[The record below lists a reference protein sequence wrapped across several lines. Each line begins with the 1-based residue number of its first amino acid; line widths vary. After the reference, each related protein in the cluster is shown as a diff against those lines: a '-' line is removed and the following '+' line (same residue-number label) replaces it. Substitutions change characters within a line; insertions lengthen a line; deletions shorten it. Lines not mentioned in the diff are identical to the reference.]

1 MPASKPAA
9 SSTRRASRAA
19 KSAAATPAATNGP
32 REVLIAPA
40 INLQR
45 IVKSVDPLGQAGAAL
60 ERTLTPLRAAA
71 VTKIFTGFDLVHRSL
86 FNIGAILKQPPLPAV
101 LLGIVEQPGGG
112 PAVGVQVELN
122 PATLGA
128 TGDPVW
134 GLTDGAGHFQ
144 LTPSPGLLIPAGGVQ
159 LTVQGATARVAVTVA
174 ANQVASNGA
183 LGVIVLPQA
192 VAPMPQSIIAS
203 LANIAGGLSGGGQP
217 APPPPA
223 ATLPTVTLGEDNG
236 CQLTYNGQTAIDRFP
251 YGVFFR
257 LVAPQ
262 LSIVQTFHWT
272 RLGNAQIPLPLY
284 EGQVSALSGVS
295 SYADR
300 VPVEQPLGVDGFRDQ
315 IMGMGADGT
324 FVSDETVPMAA
335 TLGLGY
341 VLRLAQ
347 RWTFQGLAL
356 GDLVYSLPLAP
367 GEQQQVAVFER
378 TDTASVFES
387 ETLSESQAE
396 QQIALADTSTYAT
409 FNSAFDEAAS
419 GGSSFSTH
427 SDTSSWGVNFLVAA
441 GGGGSSDSNGV
452 SNSWMQG
459 QRDAAENA
467 AQTTHSAAEN
477 QASAR
482 RNAARTGMRLASSS
496 ESEQVTTKTITNH
509 NHLHA
514 LTMQYWE
521 VQRLYDVRTDV
532 EGLDFVCL
540 VPMQIVR
547 FMPPGQPL
555 TVGNPG
561 ALTASRQAVLDRYAA
576 IIKHIDVLA
585 TALPRAFQKGLETL
599 RQFAGDPSAQVE
611 PFGGAAEDVIKF
623 TLVGTFI
630 PGEEVWIN
638 AVTAR
643 GTRVGPAKLAPPAGF
658 ALPENQ
664 FQTQD
669 DLLARLRLLRVA
681 PTGFSGALALPP
693 TLDRT
698 QIVGF
703 EITRS
708 FRQIDYT
715 LASPSVQNLQQI
727 NGLLGGLAASWLG
740 EFLTAQGPALSVP
753 PVTVHLNPAQLER
766 ELGGPMVFQFSAS
779 IEEFDASGSPV
790 PSGTGETYAN
800 DNLFGVTLP
809 PTPYPV
815 PALQLAPMLRYNEI
829 LTIEMMAQ
837 HVVRNTTRYSK
848 AIWASLTD
856 EERAILL
863 DQYTIGVPPN
873 GIADAS
879 QMIPLLDCVQ
889 NKVLGFF
896 GNSMILPFSIP
907 QSVTDAINQQQ
918 QQVAAGADQQAPAPA
933 FDPVQIKQSLLA
945 YQQQSFV
952 SPQSIIALP
961 TRGVLGEAVLGHCAS
976 GEKLDL
982 TRFWNWQDSPS
993 DTAPAISPVTLPTT
1007 TPSIADTLTAPN
1019 TLGQLP
1025 SLINNVLTAPSP
1037 DTSLLKAMGQ
1047 AAASQKDFSTALTGQ
1062 AQLAS
1067 MITNAQNVSN
1077 SARADALKAATDLQ
1091 SQAMATVG
1099 NIVGGIYGGNPT
1111 AGSSAASAVKGGG
1124 SGGGGGSGAKGQ
1136 GTSTAKSPKGKSA
1149 TGGNAAGNAGDPAGD
1164 AGDAAGAA
1172 GDAGDAAGAGDL
1184 AGDAGALLA

>member
-1 MPASKPAA
+1 MATSKRAP
-9 SSTRRASRAA
+9 SSTRTAASTAA
-19 KSAAATPAATNGP
+19 NMPDAVVT
-32 REVLIAPA
+32 APA

-45 IVKSVDPLGQAGAAL
+45 VVKSVDPLGPAGAEL
-60 ERTLTPLRAAA
+60 EKTLTPLRATA
-71 VTKIFTGFDLVHRSL
+71 VTKIFAGFDQVHRSL
-86 FNIGAILKQPPLPAV
+86 LNIGAILLRQPLPAV
-101 LLGIVEQPGGG
+101 LLGIVQQPGGS
-112 PAVGVQVELN
+112 PAIGVQVELS
-122 PATLGA
+122 PTALGA

-134 GLTDGAGHFQ
+134 ALTDSTGHFQ
-144 LTPSPGLLIPAGGVQ
+144 LNSPPGLLIPAGGLP
-159 LTVQGATARVAVTVA
+159 LTVQGATVRVNVTVA
-174 ANQVASNGA
+174 ANLIASNGA
-183 LGVIVLPQA
+183 LGVIALPQA
-192 VAPMPQSIIAS
+192 VSPMPQSIIAS

-217 APPPPA
+217 APAPPA
-223 ATLPTVTLGEDNG
+223 AAVPTVTLGEDNG
-236 CQLTYNGQTAIDRFP
+236 CQLTYNGQAAIDRFP

-262 LSIVQTFHWT
+262 LSIFQAFHLT
-272 RLGNAQIPLPLY
+272 RFGGIDIPLPIY
-284 EGQVSALSGVS
+284 AGQAEGLLGTS

-300 VPVEQPLGVDGFRDQ
+300 VPVEQPLGIDGFRDQ
-315 IMGMGADGT
+315 IMGLGAGGT

-387 ETLSESQAE
+387 ETLSESQA
-396 QQIALADTSTYAT
+396 QQQLALADTSTNAT

-427 SDTSSWGVNFLVAA
+427 SETSSWGVNFLVAA

-482 RNAARTGMRLASSS
+482 RTAARTGMRLATSS

-521 VQRLYDVRTDV
+521 VQRLYDVRTVV
-532 EGLDFVCL
+532 EDLEFVCL
-540 VPMQIVR
+540 VPMQVVR

-555 TVGNPG
+555 TVGDPA
-561 ALTASRQAVLDRYAA
+561 ALTASRQAVLNRYAA

-585 TALPRAFQKGLETL
+585 TALPRAFQKGLSTL

-611 PFGGAAEDVIKF
+611 PFGGAAEDVIQF
-623 TLVGTFI
+623 TLLGTFV

-638 AVTAR
+638 GVTAM
-643 GTRVGPAKLAPPAGF
+643 GTRVGPAKLAPAGGAF
-658 ALPENQ
+658 NLPDNTYQSE
-664 FQTQD
+664 D
-669 DLLARLRLLRVA
+669 DVLGALRLLRLVQRN
-681 PTGFSGALALPP
+681 FSGALALPP
-693 TLDRT
+693 SLDRT

-715 LASPSVQNLQQI
+715 LASPALQNLQKI
-727 NGLLGGLAASWLG
+727 NDTFGGTAADWLA
-740 EFLTAQGPALSVP
+740 EFFAAQGPALSVP
-753 PVTVHLNPAQLER
+753 PVTLHLNPSQLER
-766 ELGGPMVFQFSAS
+766 ELGGPMVFQFTAK
-779 IEEFDASGSPV
+779 IEEFDASGNPL
-790 PSGTGETYAN
+790 PTGNGETYAN
-800 DNLFGVTLP
+800 DSLFGVTLP

-829 LTIEMMAQ
+829 LTIETMAQ

-848 AIWASLTD
+848 AVWASLND

-907 QSVTDAINQQQ
+907 QSVTDTINQQANANQ
-918 QQVAAGADQQAPAPA
+918 PPANGAAAGQATATAPA

-961 TRGVLGEAVLGHCAS
+961 THGVLGEAVLGHCPS

-982 TRFWNWQDSPS
+982 TRFWNWQDSLS
-993 DTAPAISPVTLPTT
+993 DSAPAISPVTLPTT
-1007 TPSIADTLTAPN
+1007 TPSIASTLTAPN
-1019 TLGQLP
+1019 SLGQLP

-1037 DTSLLKAMGQ
+1037 DTTLLKAMGQ
-1047 AAASQKDFSTALTGQ
+1047 AAASQKDFDTALTGQ
-1062 AQLAS
+1062 TQLAGLL
-1067 MITNAQNVSN
+1067 TNAQNVSN

-1124 SGGGGGSGAKGQ
+1124 SASKPAATDKAAKDKKSTTDKPKAKTTTDDKSGDKPDASDTTTD
-1136 GTSTAKSPKGKSA
+1136 TSD
-1149 TGGNAAGNAGDPAGD
+1149 AAD
-1164 AGDAAGAA
+1164 AGDVM
-1172 GDAGDAAGAGDL
+1172 DV
-1184 AGDAGALLA
+1184 

>member
-1 MPASKPAA
+1 VATSKRAP
-9 SSTRRASRAA
+9 SSSRAA
-19 KSAAATPAATNGP
+19 ASAAANAPDA
-32 REVLIAPA
+32 VLSAPA

-45 IVKSVDPLGQAGAAL
+45 VVKSVDPLGEAGVAL
-60 ERTLTPLRAAA
+60 EKILTPLRATA
-71 VTKIFTGFDLVHRSL
+71 VTKIFTGFDQVHRSL
-86 FNIGAILKQPPLPAV
+86 LNIGAILLRQPLPAV
-101 LLGIVEQPGGG
+101 LLGIVQQPGGS
-112 PAVGVQVELN
+112 PAIGVQVELS
-122 PATLGA
+122 PTALGA

-134 GLTDGAGHFQ
+134 ALTDSTGHFQ
-144 LTPSPGLLIPAGGVQ
+144 LTAPPGLLIPSGGLP
-159 LTVQGATARVAVTVA
+159 LTVQGATVRVNVTVA
-174 ANQVASNGA
+174 ANLIASNGA
-183 LGVIVLPQA
+183 LGVITLPQA
-192 VAPMPQSIIAS
+192 VSPMPQSIIAS
-203 LANIAGGLSGGGQP
+203 LANIAGGLSGGAVPAP
-217 APPPPA
+217 APPA
-223 ATLPTVTLGEDNG
+223 AAVPTVTLGEDNG
-236 CQLTYNGQTAIDRFP
+236 CQLTYNGQASIDRFP

-262 LSIVQTFHWT
+262 LSIFQAFHRT
-272 RLGNAQIPLPLY
+272 RFGGIDIPLPVY
-284 EGQVSALSGVS
+284 ANQADGAPGTS

-315 IMGMGADGT
+315 IMGLGIGGT

-341 VLRLAQ
+341 VLKLAQ
-347 RWTFQGLAL
+347 RWTFQGLSL

-387 ETLSESQAE
+387 ETLSESQA
-396 QQIALADTSTYAT
+396 QQQLALADTSTNAT

-441 GGGGSSDSNGV
+441 GGGGSSDSNGI

-482 RNAARTGMRLASSS
+482 RSAARTGMRLATSS
-496 ESEQVTTKTITNH
+496 ESEQITTKTITNH

-521 VQRLYDVRTDV
+521 VQRLYDVRTVV
-532 EGLDFVCL
+532 EDLDFVCL
-540 VPMQIVR
+540 VPMQVVR

-555 TVGNPG
+555 TVGNPA
-561 ALTASRQAVLDRYAA
+561 ALTASRQAVLNRYAA

-585 TALPRAFQKGLETL
+585 TALPRPFQKGLTTL

-611 PFGGAAEDVIKF
+611 PFGGAAEDVIQF
-623 TLVGTFI
+623 TLWGTFV

-638 AVTAR
+638 AVTST
-643 GTRVGPAKLAPPAGF
+643 GTRVGPAKLAPAGGAF
-658 ALPENQ
+658 NLPDNLYQ
-664 FQTQD
+664 SQD
-669 DLLARLRLLRVA
+669 DVLGALRLLRLEKRQ
-681 PTGFSGALALPP
+681 FNGALALPP

-715 LASPSVQNLQQI
+715 LASPALQNLQLI
-727 NGLLGGLAASWLG
+727 NGTFGGTAADWLA
-740 EFLTAQGPALSVP
+740 EFFAAQGSALSVP
-753 PVTVHLNPAQLER
+753 PVTVHLNPSQLER
-766 ELGGPMVFQFSAS
+766 ELGGPMVFQFTAG
-779 IEEFDASGSPV
+779 IEEFDGSGNPV
-790 PSGTGETYAN
+790 PTGSGETYAN

-829 LTIEMMAQ
+829 LTIETMAQ

-848 AIWASLTD
+848 AIWSSLTD

-873 GIADAS
+873 GITDAS

-907 QSVTDAINQQQ
+907 QSVTDTINQQQ
-918 QQVAAGADQQAPAPA
+918 VNGDAAAQAQA

-961 TRGVLGEAVLGHCAS
+961 TRGVLGEAVLGHCPS

-993 DTAPAISPVTLPTT
+993 DTAPTISPVTLPTT

-1019 TLGQLP
+1019 SLGQLP
-1025 SLINNVLTAPSP
+1025 SLINNVLTAPNP
-1037 DTSLLKAMGQ
+1037 DTSLLKALGQ
-1047 AAASQKDFSTALTGQ
+1047 AAASQKDFDTALTGQ
-1062 AQLAS
+1062 TQLAGLL
-1067 MITNAQNVSN
+1067 TNAQNVSN

-1111 AGSSAASAVKGGG
+1111 AGSSAASAVKGNG
-1124 SGGGGGSGAKGQ
+1124 SGGDSKAAAKKKPA
-1136 GTSTAKSPKGKSA
+1136 AKSKPSTDDKTKDKSSTKDDTKNSTDADA
-1149 TGGNAAGNAGDPAGD
+1149 TDDAAD
-1164 AGDAAGAA
+1164 AGDA
-1172 GDAGDAAGAGDL
+1172 DDL
-1184 AGDAGALLA
+1184 MEI

>member
-1 MPASKPAA
+1 V
-9 SSTRRASRAA
+9 T
-19 KSAAATPAATNGP
+19 AAATNVPGD
-32 REVLIAPA
+32 VLTAPA

-60 ERTLTPLRAAA
+60 ENTLTPLRAAA
-71 VTKIFTGFDLVHRSL
+71 VTKIFTGFDLVQRSL
-86 FNIGAILKQPPLPAV
+86 INIGAILQQSPLPAV
-101 LLGIVEQPGGG
+101 LLGLVEQPGGG
-112 PAVGVQVELN
+112 PAVGVQIELN
-122 PATLGA
+122 PSDLGA

-134 GLTDGAGHFQ
+134 ALTDGAGHFQ
-144 LTPSPGLLIPAGGVQ
+144 LTPPPGLLIPAGGVP
-159 LTVQGATARVAVTVA
+159 LTVHGATAQVAVTVA
-174 ANQVASNGA
+174 ANRIGVNGA

-223 ATLPTVTLGEDNG
+223 AALPTVTLGENNG
-236 CQLTYNGQTAIDRFP
+236 CQLIYNGQTAIDRFP

-262 LSIVQTFHWT
+262 LSIVQAFHWT
-272 RLGNAQIPLPLY
+272 RFGDIKIPLPIY
-284 EGQVSALSGVS
+284 ENQAGGISGTS

-300 VPVEQPLGVDGFRDQ
+300 VPVEQPLAIDGFRDQ
-315 IMGMGADGT
+315 IMGLDAGGIFGT
-324 FVSDETVPMAA
+324 DETVPMAA

-387 ETLSESQAE
+387 ETLSESQAQ
-396 QQIALADTSTYAT
+396 QQIAVADTSTNAT

-482 RNAARTGMRLASSS
+482 RTAARTGLRLASSS

-521 VQRLYDVRTDV
+521 VQRLYDVRTAV
-532 EGLDFVCL
+532 EDLDFVCL

-555 TVGNPG
+555 TVGDPG
-561 ALTASRQAVLDRYAA
+561 ALTASRQAVLNRYAA

-585 TALPRAFQKGLETL
+585 TALPRGFQKGLATL

-611 PFGGAAEDVIKF
+611 PFGGAAEDVIQF
-623 TLVGTFI
+623 TLLGTFI

-638 AVTAR
+638 AVTAM
-643 GTRVGPAKLAPPAGF
+643 GTRVGPAKLAPAGGAF
-658 ALPENQ
+658 NLPDNQ
-664 FQTQD
+664 FQSED
-669 DLLARLRLLRVA
+669 DVLGALRLLRLA
-681 PTGFSGALALPP
+681 QRQFSGALALPP

-703 EITRS
+703 EITRA

-715 LASPSVQNLQQI
+715 LASPALQNLQQI
-727 NGLLGGLAASWLG
+727 SGVFGGTAADWAAN
-740 EFLTAQGPALSVP
+740 FFAAQGPALSVP
-753 PVTVHLNPAQLER
+753 AVTVHLNPSLLER
-766 ELGGPMVFQFSAS
+766 ELGGPMVFQFIAN
-779 IEEFDASGSPV
+779 IEEFDASGNQLPT
-790 PSGTGETYAN
+790 GKGETYAN

-837 HVVRNTTRYSK
+837 HVLRNTTRYSK
-848 AIWASLTD
+848 AVWASLTD

-896 GNSMILPFSIP
+896 GNSMILPFTIP

-918 QQVAAGADQQAPAPA
+918 QAPAGVVAQAPAPA

-961 TRGVLGEAVLGHCAS
+961 TRGVLGEAVLGHCPS

-982 TRFWNWQDSPS
+982 TRFWNWQDSQS

-1025 SLINNVLTAPSP
+1025 SLINNVLTAPTP
-1037 DTSLLKAMGQ
+1037 DTSLLKALGQ
-1047 AAASQKDFSTALTGQ
+1047 AAASQKDFDTSLTGQ

-1067 MITNAQNVSN
+1067 LITNAQNVSN

-1124 SGGGGGSGAKGQ
+1124 SAASGGSGGKGK
-1136 GTSTAKSPKGKSA
+1136 STAKSATGKSNTGGDATGKSDTSNDSTGQSDTGADA
-1149 TGGNAAGNAGDPAGD
+1149 TGGGDTGVMD
-1164 AGDAAGAA
+1164 V
-1172 GDAGDAAGAGDL
+1172 
-1184 AGDAGALLA
+1184 

>member
-1 MPASKPAA
+1 MPTSTRAA

-19 KSAAATPAATNGP
+19 TPAANAP
-32 REVLIAPA
+32 DAVIPPA

-45 IVKSVDPLGQAGAAL
+45 IVQSVDPLGQAGAAL
-60 ERTLTPLRAAA
+60 ETTLTPLRAAA
-71 VTKIFTGFDLVHRSL
+71 VTKIFAGFDLVQRSL
-86 FNIGAILKQPPLPAV
+86 VNIGTILLQSPLPAV
-101 LLGIVEQPGGG
+101 LLGLVQQPGGG
-112 PAVGVQVELN
+112 PAVGVQVELD
-122 PATLGA
+122 PSALGA

-134 GLTDGAGHFQ
+134 ALTDGAGHFV
-144 LTPSPGLLIPAGGVQ
+144 LNPPPGLLIPTGGLP
-159 LTVQGATARVAVTVA
+159 LTVRGATVIVAVTVA
-174 ANQVASNGA
+174 ANQIGSNGA

-192 VAPMPQSIIAS
+192 VDPMPQSIIAS
-203 LANIAGGLSGGGQP
+203 LTNIVGGLSGGGQP
-217 APPPPA
+217 APPPPPA
-223 ATLPTVTLGEDNG
+223 ALPTVTLGEENG
-236 CQLTYNGQTAIDRFP
+236 CQLTYNGQAAIDRYP

-262 LSIVQTFHWT
+262 LSIVQTFHWIQFA
-272 RLGNAQIPLPLY
+272 GAQIPLPFY
-284 EGQVSALSGVS
+284 EGQFGGTSTQS

-315 IMGMGADGT
+315 IMGLDSTGT
-324 FVSDETVPMAA
+324 FGSDETVPMAA

-341 VLRLAQ
+341 VLKLAQ

-387 ETLSESQAE
+387 ETLTESQA
-396 QQIALADTSTYAT
+396 QQQQALADTSTNAT

-427 SDTSSWGVNFLVAA
+427 SGTSSFGVNFLVAA
-441 GGGGSSDSNGV
+441 GGGGSSNSNGV

-482 RNAARTGMRLASSS
+482 RTAARTGMRLASSS

-521 VQRLYDVRTDV
+521 VQRLYDVRTAV
-532 EGLDFVCL
+532 EDLDFVCL

-555 TVGNPG
+555 TVGDPG
-561 ALTASRQAVLDRYAA
+561 ALTASRQAVLDRYAS

-585 TALPRAFQKGLETL
+585 TALPRAFQKGLTTL

-611 PFGGAAEDVIKF
+611 PFGGAAEDVINF
-623 TLVGTFI
+623 SLMGTFI

-638 AVTAR
+638 AVTTS
-643 GTRVGPAKLAPPAGF
+643 GTRVGPARLTPSGPF
-658 ALPENQ
+658 ALPDNQ
-664 FQTQD
+664 FQSQD
-669 DLLARLRLLRVA
+669 DLLAYLRFLRIA
-681 PTGFSGALALPP
+681 PTGFNGALALPP

-715 LASPSVQNLQQI
+715 LASPPVQNLQQI
-727 NGLLGGLAASWLG
+727 NGLVGGIAADWLAQ
-740 EFLTAQGPALSVP
+740 FLTAQGPALSVP
-753 PVTVHLNPAQLER
+753 PVTVHLSPSQLER
-766 ELGGPMVFQFSAS
+766 ELGGPMLFQFSAG
-779 IEEFDASGSPV
+779 IEEVDASGNPLPTGS
-790 PSGTGETYAN
+790 GETYAN

-837 HVVRNTTRYSK
+837 HVVRNTTHYSK
-848 AIWASLTD
+848 AVWASLTD

-873 GIADAS
+873 GIADAT

-918 QQVAAGADQQAPAPA
+918 QDAARADAAAQAPT
-933 FDPVQIKQSLLA
+933 FDPVQVKQSLLA

-961 TRGVLGEAVLGHCAS
+961 TRGVLGEAVLGHCPS

-993 DTAPAISPVTLPTT
+993 DTAPTISPVSLPTT

-1025 SLINNVLTAPSP
+1025 SLINNVLSAPSP

-1067 MITNAQNVSN
+1067 LITNAQNVSN
-1077 SARADALKAATDLQ
+1077 AARADALKAATDLQ

-1099 NIVGGIYGGNPT
+1099 NLLGGSKNPK
-1111 AGSSAASAVKGGG
+1111 AGSDAASAVKGTGGGDG
-1124 SGGGGGSGAKGQ
+1124 SGDGGGSGDKSKG
-1136 GTSTAKSPKGKSA
+1136 KGKSKA
-1149 TGGNAAGNAGDPAGD
+1149 TPAKSKSDNGGDGSGDAGDGAGD
-1164 AGDAAGAA
+1164 AGDAGDAGGDGAGAGDVA
-1172 GDAGDAAGAGDL
+1172 GDAGD
-1184 AGDAGALLA
+1184 LLA

>member
-1 MPASKPAA
+1 MPTSK
-9 SSTRRASRAA
+9 RASPNSRASTA
-19 KSAAATPAATNGP
+19 SAAASATAAA
-32 REVLIAPA
+32 APA

-60 ERTLTPLRAAA
+60 ETTLTPLRASA
-71 VTKIFTGFDLVHRSL
+71 VTKIYAGFDLVHRSL
-86 FNIGAILKQPPLPAV
+86 TNIGTILQQTPLPAV
-101 LLGIVEQPGGG
+101 LLGLVEQPGGG
-112 PAVGVQVELN
+112 PAVNVQVELA
-122 PATLGA
+122 PAGLGG

-134 GLTDGAGHFQ
+134 ALTDGAGHFQ
-144 LTPSPGLLIPAGGVQ
+144 LTPPPGLLIPAGGLP
-159 LTVQGATARVAVTVA
+159 LTVQGATARVTVTVA
-174 ANQVASNGA
+174 ANLVASNGA

-203 LANIAGGLSGGGQP
+203 LASIAGGLSGGGQP
-217 APPPPA
+217 ASPPPA
-223 ATLPTVTLGEDNG
+223 AAVPTVTLGQEDG
-236 CQLTYNGQTAIDRFP
+236 CQLTYNGQASIDRFP
-251 YGVFFR
+251 YGVFYR

-262 LSIVQTFHWT
+262 LSIFQAFHWT
-272 RLGNAQIPLPLY
+272 RFGDRKIPLPAYLGQA
-284 EGQVSALSGVS
+284 EGLFGTS
-295 SYADR
+295 SYTDR
-300 VPVEQPLGVDGFRDQ
+300 VPVEQPLSVDGFRDQ
-315 IMGMGADGT
+315 IMGLGAGGT

-341 VLRLAQ
+341 VLKLSQ

-387 ETLSESQAE
+387 ETLSESQAQ
-396 QQIALADTSTYAT
+396 QQIALADTSTNAT
-409 FNSAFDEAAS
+409 FNSAFQEAAS
-419 GGSSFSTH
+419 GGSSFHTD
-427 SDTSSWGVNFLVAA
+427 SDTISGGGNFLVWSASA
-441 GGGGSSDSNGV
+441 GSSSSSGN

-459 QRDAAENA
+459 QRDAAEDA

-482 RNAARTGMRLASSS
+482 RNAARTGMRLATSS
-496 ESEQVTTKTITNH
+496 ESEQITTRTITNH

-521 VQRLYDVRTDV
+521 VQRLYDVRTAVDDL
-532 EGLDFVCL
+532 EFVCL

-555 TVGNPG
+555 TVGDPG
-561 ALTASRQAVLDRYAA
+561 ALTASRQAVLNRYAA

-585 TALPRAFQKGLETL
+585 VALPRGYQKGLATL

-623 TLVGTFI
+623 TLTGTFI
-630 PGEEVWIN
+630 PGEDVWLN
-638 AVTAR
+638 AVTTT
-643 GTRVGPAKLAPPAGF
+643 GTRVGPCKLAPPSGF
-658 ALPENQ
+658 AIPDNK
-664 FQTQD
+664 FQSQD
-669 DLLARLRLLRVA
+669 DLLAYLRLLRIA
-681 PTGFSGALALPP
+681 PTVFSGALALPP
-693 TLDRT
+693 SLDRT

-715 LASPSVQNLQQI
+715 LASTPTHNLQQI
-727 NGLLGGLAASWLG
+727 AGIIGAVTGDWLG
-740 EFLTAQGPALSVP
+740 EFLAAQGTNLSVP
-753 PVTVHLNPAQLER
+753 PVTVHLAPSQLER
-766 ELGGPMVFQFSAS
+766 ELGGPLLYQFLAA
-779 IEEFDASGSPV
+779 IEEFDASGNQIA
-790 PSGTGETYAN
+790 SGKGETYAN

-848 AIWASLTD
+848 AVWASLTD

-863 DQYTIGVPPN
+863 DEYTIGVPPN
-873 GIADAS
+873 GIEDAS

-896 GNSMILPFSIP
+896 GNSMILPFTIP

-918 QQVAAGADQQAPAPA
+918 SAPGDANGQAPAPA

-961 TRGVLGEAVLGHCAS
+961 TRGVLGEAVLGHCPS
-976 GEKLDL
+976 GEKLDM

-993 DTAPAISPVTLPTT
+993 DTAPAISPITLPTT

-1025 SLINNVLTAPSP
+1025 SLINNVLSAPAP
-1037 DTSLLKAMGQ
+1037 DTSLLKALGQ
-1047 AAASQKDFSTALTGQ
+1047 AAASQKDFDTGLTGQ

-1067 MITNAQNVSN
+1067 LITNAQNVSN

-1124 SGGGGGSGAKGQ
+1124 
-1136 GTSTAKSPKGKSA
+1136 
-1149 TGGNAAGNAGDPAGD
+1149 AGD
-1164 AGDAAGAA
+1164 ASAAKGKADDKSKAKAKPPAAKDKTDKTKDAT
-1172 GDAGDAAGAGDL
+1172 DASKTDASDASDATDAGAGDL
-1184 AGDAGALLA
+1184 ADDAGTLLA

>member
-1 MPASKPAA
+1 VAPSKRTP
-9 SSTRRASRAA
+9 SSTRTGTS
-19 KSAAATPAATNGP
+19 TATNVSK
-32 REVLIAPA
+32 EVLTAPA

-45 IVKSVDPLGQAGAAL
+45 IVKSVDPLGQEGAAL
-60 ERTLTPLRAAA
+60 ESTLTPLRAAA

-86 FNIGAILKQPPLPAV
+86 FNIGTILQQQPMPAL
-101 LLGIVEQPGGG
+101 LLGLVEQPGGG
-112 PAVGVQVELN
+112 PAVGVQVELA
-122 PATLGA
+122 PASLGA

-134 GLTDGAGHFQ
+134 ALTDGAGHFQ
-144 LTPSPGLLIPAGGVQ
+144 LTPPPGLLIPAGGVP
-159 LTVQGATARVAVTVA
+159 LTVQGATARVSVTVA

-217 APPPPA
+217 APPSA
-223 ATLPTVTLGEDNG
+223 AAALPTVTLGEDKG
-236 CQLTYNGQTAIDRFP
+236 CQLVYNGQAAIDRFP

-262 LSIVQTFHWT
+262 LSIVQAFHWT
-272 RLGNAQIPLPLY
+272 GFGGVKIPLPLY
-284 EGQVSALSGVS
+284 ENQVGGISGTS

-300 VPVEQPLGVDGFRDQ
+300 VPVEQPLAIDGFRDQ
-315 IMGMGADGT
+315 IMGLDAGGT
-324 FVSDETVPMAA
+324 FGSDETVPMAA

-387 ETLSESQAE
+387 ETLSESQAQ
-396 QQIALADTSTYAT
+396 QQIALADTSTNAT

-482 RNAARTGMRLASSS
+482 RTAARTGMRLASSS

-521 VQRLYDVRTDV
+521 VQRLYDVRTVV
-532 EGLDFVCL
+532 EDLDFVCL

-555 TVGNPG
+555 TVGDPG
-561 ALTASRQAVLDRYAA
+561 ALTASRQAVLNRYAA

-585 TALPRAFQKGLETL
+585 TALPRGFQKGLATL
-599 RQFAGDPSAQVE
+599 RQFAGDPSAKVE
-611 PFGGAAEDVIKF
+611 PFGGAAEDVIQF
-623 TLVGTFI
+623 TLLGTFI
-630 PGEEVWIN
+630 PGEELWIN
-638 AVTAR
+638 AVTAM
-643 GTRVGPAKLAPPAGF
+643 GTRVGPAKLAPTGGAF
-658 ALPENQ
+658 NLPDNQ
-664 FQTQD
+664 FQSED
-669 DLLARLRLLRVA
+669 DVLGALRLLRLVQRQF
-681 PTGFSGALALPP
+681 TGALALPP

-698 QIVGF
+698 QVVGF
-703 EITRS
+703 EITRA

-715 LASPSVQNLQQI
+715 LASPALQNLQQI
-727 NGLLGGLAASWLG
+727 SGVFGGTATDWAAN
-740 EFLTAQGPALSVP
+740 FFAAQGPALSVP
-753 PVTVHLNPAQLER
+753 PVTVHLNPSQLER
-766 ELGGPMVFQFSAS
+766 ELGGPMVFQFIAN
-779 IEEFDASGSPV
+779 IEEFDASGNQLPT
-790 PSGTGETYAN
+790 GKGETYAN

-848 AIWASLTD
+848 AVWASLTD

-918 QQVAAGADQQAPAPA
+918 VAADVDQQPPA

-961 TRGVLGEAVLGHCAS
+961 TRGVLGEAVLGHCPS

-993 DTAPAISPVTLPTT
+993 DTAPMISPVTLPTT
-1007 TPSIADTLTAPN
+1007 TPSIAATLTAPS

-1047 AAASQKDFSTALTGQ
+1047 AAASQKDFDTALTGQ
-1062 AQLAS
+1062 TQLAS
-1067 MITNAQNVSN
+1067 LLTNAQNVSN

-1124 SGGGGGSGAKGQ
+1124 SAASDESGG
-1136 GTSTAKSPKGKSA
+1136 KGKSKDKSA
-1149 TGGNAAGNAGDPAGD
+1149 KGKSDTSDGSTGNSDTGD
-1164 AGDAAGAA
+1164 DAAGD
-1172 GDAGDAAGAGDL
+1172 GDTGVL
-1184 AGDAGALLA
+1184 EV

>member
-1 MPASKPAA
+1 
-9 SSTRRASRAA
+9 
-19 KSAAATPAATNGP
+19 
-32 REVLIAPA
+32 VLAAPA

-45 IVKSVDPLGQAGAAL
+45 IVTSIDPLGKAGAAL
-60 ERTLTPLRAAA
+60 ESTLTPLRAAA
-71 VTKIFTGFDLVHRSL
+71 VTKIYAGFDQIHQSL
-86 FNIGAILKQPPLPAV
+86 SNIGAILRQSPLPSV
-101 LLGIVEQPGGG
+101 LLGIVEQPGGA
-112 PAVGVQVELN
+112 PAVGVQVELD
-122 PATLGA
+122 PSTLGG
-128 TGDPVW
+128 TGDPLW
-134 GLTDGAGHFQ
+134 ALTDAAGHFK
-144 LTPSPGLLIPAGGVQ
+144 LAPSPGLLIPSAGLP
-159 LTVQGATARVAVTVA
+159 LTVQGATVKVSVTVA

-217 APPPPA
+217 APAPPA
-223 ATLPTVTLGEDNG
+223 AAVPTVTLGEDNG
-236 CQLTYNGQTAIDRFP
+236 CQLTYNGQASIDRFP

-272 RLGNAQIPLPLY
+272 SLGAAQIPLPVY
-284 EGQVSALSGVS
+284 EGQVVTLSGAS
-295 SYADR
+295 FYADR
-300 VPVEQPLGVDGFRDQ
+300 VPVGQPLGVDGFRDQ
-315 IMGMGADGT
+315 IMGLGPNGT

-387 ETLSESQAE
+387 ETLSESQAQ
-396 QQIALADTSTYAT
+396 QQIAVSDTSTNAT
-409 FNSAFDEAAS
+409 FNSAFNEAAG
-419 GGSSFSTH
+419 GGSQFTTESVTASAGF
-427 SDTSSWGVNFLVAA
+427 NFLVAS
-441 GGGGSSDSNGV
+441 GGGGASVSNGT

-467 AQTTHSAAEN
+467 AQQTHSAAEN

-482 RNAARTGMRLASSS
+482 RNAARTGMRLATAS
-496 ESEQVTTKTITNH
+496 ENEQVTTKTITNH

-521 VQRLYDVRTDV
+521 VHRLYDVRTVV
-532 EGLDFVCL
+532 EDLDFVCL

-547 FMPPGQPL
+547 FLPPGQPL
-555 TVGNPG
+555 TVGDPT
-561 ALTASRQAVLDRYAA
+561 ALTASRQAVLARYAA

-585 TALPRAFQKGLETL
+585 LALPRAYQKGLATL
-599 RQFAGDPSAQVE
+599 RQFAGDPSATVE
-611 PFGGAAEDVIKF
+611 PYGGAAEDVIQF
-623 TLVGTFI
+623 SLSATVI
-630 PGEEVWIN
+630 PGEDVRIS
-638 AVTAR
+638 AVTAS
-643 GTRVGPAKLAPPAGF
+643 GTRVGPARLTPPGGF
-658 ALPENQ
+658 ALPDNT
-664 FQTQD
+664 FQSQD
-669 DLLARLRLLRVA
+669 ELLGKLRGLRVTQT
-681 PTGFSGALALPP
+681 PLTGALALPP

-698 QIVGF
+698 QVVGF

-715 LASPSVQNLQQI
+715 LASSALQSLGNIVQIVGNPVTALEE
-727 NGLLGGLAASWLG
+727 LLG
-740 EFLTAQGPALSVP
+740 AQAPALSAP
-753 PVTVHLNPAQLER
+753 PATVHLNPSQLES
-766 ELGGPMVFQFSAS
+766 ELGGPMVFQFVAG
-779 IEEFDASGSPV
+779 IEEFDASGNPL
-790 PSGTGETYAN
+790 PTGKGESYAN
-800 DNLFGVTLP
+800 DNLFGITLP

-848 AIWASLTD
+848 TVWASLNN

-879 QMIPLLDCVQ
+879 QLIPLLDCVQ
-889 NKVLGFF
+889 NRVLGFF

-918 QQVAAGADQQAPAPA
+918 QVAAGAVAPAPTPA

-961 TRGVLGEAVLGHCAS
+961 TQGVLGEAVLGHCPS

-993 DTAPAISPVTLPTT
+993 DTAPAISPITLPTT
-1007 TPSIADTLTAPN
+1007 TSSIAATLSAPN
-1019 TLGQLP
+1019 SLAQIP
-1025 SLINNVLTAPSP
+1025 SLINNVLSAPNP
-1037 DTSLLKAMGQ
+1037 DTSLLTALSQ
-1047 AAASQKDFSTALTGQ
+1047 AAASQKDFDTGLTGQ

-1111 AGSSAASAVKGGG
+1111 AGSTAASAVKGGG
-1124 SGGGGGSGAKGQ
+1124 GSGAKAKPKAK
-1136 GTSTAKSPKGKSA
+1136 STAKPAKDKPDTSSKPAADKNADAADA
-1149 TGGNAAGNAGDPAGD
+1149 TGADGLVG
-1164 AGDAAGAA
+1164 GAST
-1172 GDAGDAAGAGDL
+1172 
-1184 AGDAGALLA
+1184 LLI

>member
-1 MPASKPAA
+1 MAASKRTRR
-9 SSTRRASRAA
+9 SST
-19 KSAAATPAATNGP
+19 AAAADAP
-32 REVLIAPA
+32 VLTSAA

-45 IVKSVDPLGQAGAAL
+45 IVKSVDPLGAAGATL
-60 ERTLTPLRAAA
+60 EKTLTPLRAAA

-86 FNIGAILKQPPLPAV
+86 LNIGTILQQQPVPAL
-101 LLGIVEQPGGG
+101 LLGLVEQPGGS
-112 PAVGVQVELN
+112 PAVGVQVALA
-122 PATLGA
+122 PASLGA

-134 GLTDGAGHFQ
+134 ALTDGAGHFQ
-144 LTPSPGLLIPAGGVQ
+144 LTPPPGLLIPAGGLP
-159 LTVQGATARVAVTVA
+159 LTVRGATAGVEVTVP

-183 LGVIVLPQA
+183 LGVIVLPQV

-203 LANIAGGLSGGGQP
+203 LANIAGGLSGGQQP
-217 APPPPA
+217 APPPAPA
-223 ATLPTVTLGEDNG
+223 VATITLGEDKG
-236 CQLTYNGQTAIDRFP
+236 CQLVYNGQPSIDRFP

-262 LSIVQTFHWT
+262 LSIVQAFQWV
-272 RLGNAQIPLPLY
+272 RFGNARIPLPVY
-284 EGQVSALSGVS
+284 QGQFGTITTT

-300 VPVEQPLGVDGFRDQ
+300 VPVEQPLPVDGFRDQ
-315 IMGMGADGT
+315 IMGLDAGGT
-324 FVSDETVPMAA
+324 FGSDETVPMAA

-387 ETLSESQAE
+387 ETLSESQA
-396 QQIALADTSTYAT
+396 QQQLALADTSTNAT

-427 SDTSSWGVNFLVAA
+427 SDTSSWGVNVLVAA

-452 SNSWMQG
+452 SNAWMQG

-482 RNAARTGMRLASSS
+482 RTAARTGMRLATSS
-496 ESEQVTTKTITNH
+496 ETEQVTTKTITNH

-521 VQRLYDVRTDV
+521 VQRLYDVRTVVDD
-532 EGLDFVCL
+532 LDFVCL

-555 TVGNPG
+555 AVGNPG
-561 ALTASRQAVLDRYAA
+561 ALTASRQAVLNRYAA

-585 TALPRAFQKGLETL
+585 TALPRGFQKGLATL

-611 PFGGAAEDVIKF
+611 PFGGAAEDVIRF
-623 TLVGTFI
+623 TLQGTFI
-630 PGEEVWIN
+630 PGEEVWIS
-638 AVTAR
+638 AVTAMA
-643 GTRVGPAKLAPPAGF
+643 TRVGPAKLAPPAGF
-658 ALPENQ
+658 ALADSGYSSEDAVLAALRAQ
-664 FQTQD
+664 RLTQT
-669 DLLARLRLLRVA
+669 
-681 PTGFSGALALPP
+681 PFTGALSLPP

-703 EITRS
+703 EITRN

-715 LASPSVQNLQQI
+715 LASPALQNLQQI
-727 NGLLGGLAASWLG
+727 SGVFGGTAADWAAN
-740 EFLTAQGPALSVP
+740 FFAAQGTALSVP
-753 PVTVHLNPAQLER
+753 PVTVHLTPPQLES
-766 ELGGPMVFQFSAS
+766 ELGGPMVFQFTAA
-779 IEEFDASGSPV
+779 IEEFDASGNPT
-790 PSGTGETYAN
+790 PPDKGETYAN
-800 DNLFGVTLP
+800 DSLFGVTLP

-848 AIWASLTD
+848 AVWTSLTD

-863 DQYTIGVPPN
+863 DEYTIGVPAN

-918 QQVAAGADQQAPAPA
+918 ADGDAEDRAPA

-961 TRGVLGEAVLGHCAS
+961 TRGVLGEAVLGHCPS

-993 DTAPAISPVTLPTT
+993 DTAPTIAPVTLPTT

-1025 SLINNVLTAPSP
+1025 SLINNVLTAPAP
-1037 DTSLLKAMGQ
+1037 DTSLLNAMGQ
-1047 AAASQKDFSTALTGQ
+1047 AAASQKDFDTALTGQ
-1062 AQLAS
+1062 TQLAS
-1067 MITNAQNVSN
+1067 LLTNAQNVSN

-1111 AGSSAASAVKGGG
+1111 AGSSAAAAVKGGG
-1124 SGGGGGSGAKGQ
+1124 SGAKGGSAGKGQSKDQSAKKKSGTGDDAKTESGTGDGAKGS
-1136 GTSTAKSPKGKSA
+1136 GD
-1149 TGGNAAGNAGDPAGD
+1149 TG
-1164 AGDAAGAA
+1164 GDAAGN
-1172 GDAGDAAGAGDL
+1172 GDTDIL
-1184 AGDAGALLA
+1184 EV